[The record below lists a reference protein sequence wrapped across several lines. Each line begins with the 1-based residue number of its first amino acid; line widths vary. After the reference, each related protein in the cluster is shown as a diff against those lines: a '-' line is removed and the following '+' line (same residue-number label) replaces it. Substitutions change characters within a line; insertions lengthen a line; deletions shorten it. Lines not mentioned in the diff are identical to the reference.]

1 VAPAGPR
8 YRPLQIFHE
17 THGEEVVVLGVSQQ
31 EDVGSVERFVSEF
44 ALDYPIVLDRD
55 GDVSTAYHAGHGLP
69 ISFVVD
75 PDGVIQWTV
84 VGRLRDEHF
93 DRLSVELLP

>member
-1 VAPAGPR
+1 M
-8 YRPLQIFHE
+8 
-17 THGEEVVVLGVSQQ
+17 VLGVSQQ